1 MTDHSPLPPAAAPRR
16 RTRRAVLAA
25 ALGLACALATSG
37 FAPPARAQGSN
48 ADFIVA
54 VVNQEVVTNAELRQ
68 RIALIRAD
76 AQRAN
81 QQLPPEAELRRQVL
95 DVLINERVIATN
107 ARESGVRV
115 EESEIDRA
123 VAGVA
128 AQNQL
133 TLPQL
138 RDRLRREGI
147 DYPRFRQNLRDQLLV
162 ERSRER
168 EVNPR
173 IRVSDLEIDN
183 LIAERQRE
191 LAGKAEL
198 NVQQILVTVPEGAS
212 LVVASERKAR
222 ADAALARVRGGE
234 DFGAVARELSEDGN
248 RASGGVIGLRPADR
262 LPDLFV
268 DAVKGLQPGQV
279 TGPIRSDAGF
289 HILKLLER
297 KGADGLTATQTH
309 VRHVLLRTSPE
320 LGPDAA
326 AQRLAGFKRDIQ
338 AGRTTFEEVARR
350 NSDDGSAA
358 QGGDLGWAQPGQ
370 FVPEFEEAM
379 DELPLNG
386 ISDPVRSRFGVHL
399 IQVLE
404 RRTVTVDR
412 RQLREQARNI
422 LREQK
427 FEEAYLEWVREL
439 RGRAYVEMREAPQS

>member
-222 ADAALARVRGGE
+222 ADAALARVRAGE